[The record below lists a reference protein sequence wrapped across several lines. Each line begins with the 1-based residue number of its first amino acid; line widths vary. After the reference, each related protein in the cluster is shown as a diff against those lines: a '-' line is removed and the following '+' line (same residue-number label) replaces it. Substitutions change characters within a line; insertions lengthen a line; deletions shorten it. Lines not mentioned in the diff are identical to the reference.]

1 MRSINRA
8 VIALLAAVLMSSLVI
23 GSTSTSASAL
33 SKPKVNK
40 VIKKAASLKGS
51 PYKWGG
57 TTPKGF
63 DCSGY
68 TQYVFKKALHKKIG
82 RVVGDQAKK
91 GKSVKKSS
99 KKKGDLII
107 FMNGSYAYHVGIYAG
122 DNKIW
127 HASRPGKPVKK
138 EKIWTS
144 GYKVRRL

>member
-8 VIALLAAVLMSSLVI
+8 MIALLAAVLMSALVV

-33 SKPKVNK
+33 SKSKATKV
-40 VIKKAASLKGS
+40 VKKAAALKGS

-57 TTPKGF
+57 TSPKGF

-68 TQYVFKKALHKKIG
+68 TQYVYKKAIREAAPHRG
-82 RVVGDQAKK
+82 RSGQEGQEGQEVRQEARRPDRVLRRQH
-91 GKSVKKSS
+91 
-99 KKKGDLII
+99 
-107 FMNGSYAYHVGIYAG
+107 AYHVGIYAG
-122 DNKIW
+122 KNKIW

-144 GYKVRRL
+144 S

>member
-8 VIALLAAVLMSSLVI
+8 LIALLAAVLMSGLVI

-33 SKPKVNK
+33 SKSKTNK
-40 VIKKAASLKGS
+40 VIKKAAALKGS

-68 TQYVFKKALHKKIG
+68 TQYVFKKAIHKKIP
-82 RVVGDQAKK
+82 RIAGDQAKK
-91 GKSVKKSS
+91 GKKV
-99 KKKGDLII
+99 KKGDKRRGDLIV
-107 FMNGSYAYHVGIYAG
+107 FYDGGYAYHVGIYAG
-122 DNKIW
+122 KGKIW

-144 GYKVRRL
+144 GYKVRRF